1 MELSPFEV
9 SELIS
14 AKKLGILSD
23 EGETKLDHWRSSS
36 AQHEELFQ
44 TLISNNIY
52 EQDVD
57 WAFSLPVHEVIEK
70 AKSKITFER
79 PNPFHLF
86 IKKYGIA
93 IAACTIAALFILLWN
108 LKLDHTSL
116 NIVPGSFRASIQLED
131 GKSLQLPV
139 EKKYFNISEELK
151 KITSNNPL
159 KQGKTLI
166 ISTPKGGQY
175 HILLPDGSSVRLNAA
190 STLIFPEEFDGKQRT
205 VKLIGEAFFEIS
217 KIKNGDGTTVPFFVQ
232 CNEQEIQ
239 VLGTKFNVSSY
250 SEDKS
255 TITTLMEGSVKIN
268 YNSTDTQEG
277 IILKPNEQAISTPG
291 QNTYKREVDNQSD
304 IAWTK
309 DQFEF
314 VAEPL
319 ESVMVKLARW
329 YDFDFEFIDQKLRKV
344 KIEGII
350 PRYASAEDLFKL
362 LSKASNANFIV
373 EKSKVK
379 IN

>member
-36 AQHEELFQ
+36 AHNEELFQ
-44 TLISNNIY
+44 NLVSNNTC
-52 EQDVD
+52 EQDAD
-57 WAFSLPVHEVIEK
+57 WAFSLPIHQVIEK
-70 AKSKITFER
+70 AKSRITIEQS
-79 PNPFHLF
+79 NPFRLF
-86 IKKYGIA
+86 IKKYAIA
-93 IAACTIAALFILLWN
+93 IAACTIVTLFILLWD
-108 LKLDHTSL
+108 LKLNQASSG
-116 NIVPGSFRASIQLED
+116 IVPGSFRASIQLEN
-131 GKSLQLPV
+131 GQSIQLPV
-139 EKKYFNISEELK
+139 EKKYFDISEDLK
-151 KITSNNPL
+151 EINSNNPPKL
-159 KQGKTLI
+159 GETLT

-175 HILLPDGSSVRLNAA
+175 QILLPDGSTVMLNAA
-190 STLIFPEEFDGKQRT
+190 STLIFPEEFDRKQRR

-217 KIKNGDGTTVPFFVQ
+217 KVKNGDGTAVPFFVE
-232 CNEQEIQ
+232 CNEQDIQ

-250 SEDKS
+250 NEDKS

-268 YNSTDTQEG
+268 HKNTITKEV
-277 IILKPNEQAISTPG
+277 IILKPNEQAITTFG

-319 ESVMVKLARW
+319 ENVMVKLARW

>member
-44 TLISNNIY
+44 SLVSNNTY

-70 AKSKITFER
+70 AKNKITFER
-79 PNPFHLF
+79 PNRFHLI
-86 IKKYGIA
+86 IKKYGVA
-93 IAACTIAALFILLWN
+93 IAACAIATLFIFLWYLQFN
-108 LKLDHTSL
+108 HTSL
-116 NIVPGSFRASIQLED
+116 RIVPGSFRASIQLED
-131 GKSLQLPV
+131 GKSIQLPV
-139 EKKYFNISEELK
+139 EKKYFNISEDLK

-159 KQGKTLI
+159 KQEKKLI

-175 HILLPDGSSVRLNAA
+175 HILLPDGSAVRLNAA
-190 STLIFPEEFDGKQRT
+190 STLIFPEEFDPKQRT
-205 VKLIGEAFFEIS
+205 VKLTGEAFFEIS
-217 KIKNGDGTTVPFFVQ
+217 KIKNRDGTAVPFFVQ

-255 TITTLMEGSVKIN
+255 TVTTLMEGSVKIN
-268 YNSTDTQEG
+268 YNSTIKKEA
-277 IILKPNEQAISTPG
+277 IILKPNEQAISTLG

-329 YDFDFEFIDQKLRKV
+329 YDFDFEFIDQKLKKV

>member
-36 AQHEELFQ
+36 AHHEELFQ
-44 TLISNNIY
+44 SLVSNNTY
-52 EQDVD
+52 EEDID
-57 WAFSLPVHEVIEK
+57 WAFSLPVHEVIER
-70 AKSKITFER
+70 AKSKITFEKT
-79 PNPFHLF
+79 NLFHLF
-86 IKKYGIA
+86 IKKYGIS
-93 IAACTIAALFILLWN
+93 IAACTIASLFILLWY
-108 LKLDHTSL
+108 LKFNYSSSS
-116 NIVPGSFRASIQLED
+116 IVPGSFRASIKLEG

-139 EKKYFNISEELK
+139 EKKYFNISKDLE
-151 KITSNNPL
+151 KITSNHPL

-175 HILLPDGSSVRLNAA
+175 HISLPDGSTVMLNAA
-190 STLIFPEEFDGKQRT
+190 STLIFPEEFDRKHRT

-217 KIKNGDGTTVPFFVQ
+217 KIKNGEGTAVPFLVL
-232 CNEQEIQ
+232 CNEQQIQ
-239 VLGTKFNVSSY
+239 VLGTKFNVSGY

-255 TITTLMEGSVKIN
+255 TVTTLMEGSVKIN
-268 YNSTDTQEG
+268 YENATTKEA
-277 IILKPNEQAISTPG
+277 IILKPNEQAISASG

-350 PRYASAEDLFKL
+350 PRYASAEELFKL

>member
-36 AQHEELFQ
+36 AHNEELFQ
-44 TLISNNIY
+44 NLVSNNTC
-52 EQDVD
+52 EQDAD
-57 WAFSLPVHEVIEK
+57 WAFSLPIHQVIEK
-70 AKSKITFER
+70 AKSRITIEQS
-79 PNPFHLF
+79 NPFRLF
-86 IKKYGIA
+86 IKKYAIA
-93 IAACTIAALFILLWN
+93 IAACTIVTLFILLWD
-108 LKLDHTSL
+108 LKLNHASSG
-116 NIVPGSFRASIQLED
+116 IVPGSFRASIQLEN
-131 GKSLQLPV
+131 GQSIQLPV
-139 EKKYFNISEELK
+139 EKKYFDISEDLK
-151 KITSNNPL
+151 EINSNNPPKL
-159 KQGKTLI
+159 GKTLT

-175 HILLPDGSSVRLNAA
+175 QILLPDGSTVMLNAA
-190 STLIFPEEFDGKQRT
+190 STLIFPEEFDRKQRR

-217 KIKNGDGTTVPFFVQ
+217 KVKNGDGTAVPFFVE
-232 CNEQEIQ
+232 CNEQDIQ

-250 SEDKS
+250 NEDKS

-268 YNSTDTQEG
+268 HKNTITKEV
-277 IILKPNEQAISTPG
+277 IILKPNEQAITTLG

-319 ESVMVKLARW
+319 ENVMVKLARW

>member
-1 MELSPFEV
+1 L
-9 SELIS
+9 
-14 AKKLGILSD
+14 
-23 EGETKLDHWRSSS
+23 T
-36 AQHEELFQ
+36 
-44 TLISNNIY
+44 
-52 EQDVD
+52 
-57 WAFSLPVHEVIEK
+57 
-70 AKSKITFER
+70 
-79 PNPFHLF
+79 
-86 IKKYGIA
+86 
-93 IAACTIAALFILLWN
+93 
-108 LKLDHTSL
+108 
-116 NIVPGSFRASIQLED
+116 
-131 GKSLQLPV
+131 
-139 EKKYFNISEELK
+139 
-151 KITSNNPL
+151 
-159 KQGKTLI
+159 

-175 HILLPDGSSVRLNAA
+175 QILLPDGSTVMLNAA
-190 STLIFPEEFDGKQRT
+190 STLIFPEEFDRKQRR

-217 KIKNGDGTTVPFFVQ
+217 KVKNGDGTAVPFFVE
-232 CNEQEIQ
+232 CNEQDIQ

-250 SEDKS
+250 NEDKS

-268 YNSTDTQEG
+268 HKNTITKEV
-277 IILKPNEQAISTPG
+277 IILKPNEQAITTLG

-319 ESVMVKLARW
+319 ENVMVKLARW

>member
-23 EGETKLDHWRSSS
+23 EGEAKLNHWRSSS
-36 AQHEELFQ
+36 AHHEELFQ
-44 TLISNNIY
+44 SLASNNTY

-57 WAFSLPVHEVIEK
+57 WAFSLRIHEVIEK

-79 PNPFHLF
+79 PNLFHF
-86 IKKYGIA
+86 IIKKYGIS
-93 IAACTIAALFILLWN
+93 IAACAIATLFIFLWY
-108 LKLDHTSL
+108 LKLNPTSL
-116 NIVPGSFRASIQLED
+116 RISPGSFRASIQLEN
-131 GKSLQLPV
+131 GQSIQLPV
-139 EKKYFNISEELK
+139 EKKYFNISENLK
-151 KITSNNPL
+151 EINSNNPL
-159 KQGKTLI
+159 KLGKTLT

-175 HILLPDGSSVRLNAA
+175 QILLPDGSSVMLNAA
-190 STLIFPEEFDGKQRT
+190 STLIFPEEFDRKQRR

-217 KIKNGDGTTVPFFVQ
+217 KVKNGDGTAVPFFVE
-232 CNEQEIQ
+232 CNEQDIQ

-250 SEDKS
+250 SEDKY

-268 YNSTDTQEG
+268 HKNTTTKEV
-277 IILKPNEQAISTPG
+277 IILKPNEQAITTYG

-314 VAEPL
+314 VSEPL
-319 ESVMVKLARW
+319 ENVMVKLARW
-329 YDFDFEFIDQKLRKV
+329 YDFDFEFIDQKLRNV